1 MDSPTLQKNE
11 KSMYFVA
18 QDGLKLYVKQYLPA
32 AAIIGVVMMA
42 PGIGGI
48 RANDWDELGDY
59 LSRAGYVVLVL
70 HDRGTGYS
78 EGVRGDLADY
88 RLVIEDFEFFLKDGQ
103 STYPEKPVFLLGH
116 SLGGITSIQIA
127 HDLDDEVSGVVI
139 INPAYRYR
147 KKAGPS
153 FSTYLTY
160 GFNALF
166 RPAALTVDMMGRDTD
181 ATSPI
186 EDRAELW
193 ARRNDPMIVRKF
205 SMRYMLSVRKVMKRA
220 ILNAKYAKQPL
231 LLIYGAK
238 DPFIDHRGSE
248 EIFAAWGCPNKKKVV
263 VQDGGHGVHVA
274 IRSKTAIL
282 EWLNE
287 TTNDRQTRLESTRQV
302 LDQGKVP
309 SGYGY

>member
-1 MDSPTLQKNE
+1 MDSPILQETENLT
-11 KSMYFVA
+11 YFVA
-18 QDGLKLYVKQYLPA
+18 RDGLKLYVERYLPA

-59 LSRAGYVVLVL
+59 LSRAGYAVLVL
-70 HDRGTGYS
+70 HDRGTGYP
-78 EGVRGDLADY
+78 EGVRGDLAGY
-88 RLVIEDFEFFLKDGQ
+88 RLVIEDFEFFLKDAK

-116 SLGGITSIQIA
+116 SLGGITTIQIA
-127 HDLDDEVSGVVI
+127 RDLDDEVSGVVI
-139 INPAYRYR
+139 INPAYRYW

-153 FSTYLTY
+153 FSTYLT
-160 GFNALF
+160 
-166 RPAALTVDMMGRDTD
+166 
-181 ATSPI
+181 
-186 EDRAELW
+186 
-193 ARRNDPMIVRKF
+193 
-205 SMRYMLSVRKVMKRA
+205 KVMKRA

-231 LLIYGAK
+231 LLIYGAM

-287 TTNDRQTRLESTRQV
+287 TTNDRQKERCLTTRAKGYS
-302 LDQGKVP
+302 LDQQNPNNSATIATRGIILGQA
-309 SGYGY
+309 S